1 MNNCELDRLISFL
14 VEDIGELGDII
25 YVLDFVNK
33 SINQDDSIED
43 ILELMKERRIV
54 IMKLSEKIEQI
65 KNKEKELVQFFKEKE
80 LL

>member
-14 VEDIGELGDII
+14 VEDIGELCDII

-33 SINQDDSIED
+33 CINQDDTDENIV
-43 ILELMKERRIV
+43 KFKNERNIA

-65 KNKEKELVQFFKEKE
+65 KNKEKELVQFKIDI
-80 LL
+80 

>member
-14 VEDIGELGDII
+14 VEDIGELCDII

-33 SINQDDSIED
+33 CINQDDSIEN
-43 ILELMKERRIV
+43 ILKFKKERRRV

-65 KNKEKELVQFFKEKE
+65 KNKEKELVQFKNDI
-80 LL
+80 

>member
-14 VEDIGELGDII
+14 VEDIGELCDII